1 MAQEPKR
8 KGLRA
13 ALRNWLLG
21 PASMVGSYTGVYT
34 NGIDAGVTVNTETA
48 LRFTAVFA
56 AIKLLAE
63 NIAGLPKSV
72 MVRMKDGGYEP
83 AVKHPAHS
91 LLYVRPNG
99 YMDVF
104 TFWFTII
111 AWLEGKGNAF
121 AVIRYE
127 KGKPVALHPVNPDWV
142 NIAFVNG
149 EKMYI
154 VKAKNPDFSFLDGT
168 YLENEMLHFMLFTW
182 NGIWGVDP
190 ISYNAAA
197 IGEGIAAQK
206 FTADYFRTGGAI
218 KGTIE
223 TDQAL
228 GDDDYERFMAHW
240 AASSGNGQT
249 PLLEYGFKYKAIS
262 LSPEAS
268 QLIQS
273 KTFSINDIARMYS
286 VPPHMLA
293 ELTHATFSNIEHQ
306 TIQFVQYSIRP
317 IVKRLEDEME
327 RKFFTGKDLGKY
339 SIKFSLDGLLRGDTQ
354 ARSAYYHNAILDGY
368 MSRNEVRRLEG
379 LENAEG
385 LDILLYPQNEAVVS
399 NDADAN
405 KVVLAQSLGVG
416 GTQSLVSIL
425 QDPEMTDDQKKAL
438 LKILFSFTDEEV
450 AALFPKTSSKSNGD
464 DDNDNDKNE

>member
-21 PASMVGSYTGVYT
+21 PASMVGPYVGVYT

-142 NIAFVNG
+142 SIAFVNG

-228 GDDDYERFMAHW
+228 GDDDYERFMAHYQQT
-240 AASSGNGQT
+240 ATNGST
-249 PLLEYGFKYKAIS
+249 PLLEYGFKYKAIN

-268 QLIQS
+268 QLIQA
-273 KTFSINDIARMYS
+273 KVFSIDDIARIFCI
-286 VPPHMLA
+286 PPHMLA
-293 ELTHATFSNIEHQ
+293 ELSHATFSNIEQ
-306 TIQFVQYSIRP
+306 QNIFFGEYSLRP
-317 IVKRLEDEME
+317 ICKRIEKQLEL
-327 RKFFTGKDLGKY
+327 KLFTDKE
-339 SIKFSLDGLLRGDTQ
+339 RGDYHVKFDLNGLMRGDATARANFYTQ
-354 ARSAYYHNAILDGY
+354 GINAGWMTPNEAREFEG
-368 MSRNEVRRLEG
+368 MKRLEG
-379 LENAEG
+379 LDEPRIPLNYTTVG
-385 LDILLYPQNEAVVS
+385 
-399 NDADAN
+399 NDTN
-405 KVVLAQSLGVG
+405 
-416 GTQSLVSIL
+416 T
-425 QDPEMTDDQKKAL
+425 E
-438 LKILFSFTDEEV
+438 
-450 AALFPKTSSKSNGD
+450 
-464 DDNDNDKNE
+464 

>member
-21 PASMVGSYTGVYT
+21 PVSSAGSIIGMYT
-34 NGIDAGVTVNTETA
+34 NGIDAGVTVTTDTA

-72 MVRMKDGGYEP
+72 MVRTKDGGYQP
-83 AVKHPAHS
+83 AVKHPAHA
-91 LLYVRPNG
+91 LLYVRPNS

-121 AVIRYE
+121 AVIKYD
-127 KGKPVALHPVNPDWV
+127 KGKPVALHPVYPGWV
-142 NIAFVNG
+142 KVVFVNG
-149 EKMYI
+149 EKMYV
-154 VKAKNPDFSFLDGT
+154 VKASDPDFAWLDGT
-168 YLENEMLHFMLFTW
+168 YLENEMLHFMLFTF
-182 NGIWGVDP
+182 NGLWGVDP

-228 GDDDYERFMAHW
+228 GDDDFERFRNHW
-240 AASSGNGQT
+240 KQMSGNGET
-249 PLLEYGFKYKAIS
+249 PLLEYGFKYKAIN

-268 QLIQS
+268 QLIQA
-273 KTFSINDIARMYS
+273 KVFSIDDIARIFCI
-286 VPPHMLA
+286 PPHMLA
-293 ELTHATFSNIEHQ
+293 ELSHATFSNIEQ
-306 TIQFVQYSIRP
+306 QNIFFGEYSLRP
-317 IVKRLEDEME
+317 ICKRIEKQLEL
-327 RKFFTGKDLGKY
+327 KLFTDKE
-339 SIKFSLDGLLRGDTQ
+339 RGDYHVKFDLNGLMRGDATARANFYTQ
-354 ARSAYYHNAILDGY
+354 GINAGWMTPNEAREFEG
-368 MSRNEVRRLEG
+368 MKRLEG
-379 LENAEG
+379 L
-385 LDILLYPQNEAVVS
+385 
-399 NDADAN
+399 
-405 KVVLAQSLGVG
+405 
-416 GTQSLVSIL
+416 
-425 QDPEMTDDQKKAL
+425 
-438 LKILFSFTDEEV
+438 DEPRIPLNYTTV
-450 AALFPKTSSKSNGD
+450 GD
-464 DDNDNDKNE
+464 DTKQE

>member
-8 KGLRA
+8 KGLKA

-21 PASMVGSYTGVYT
+21 PVSSAGSILGMYT
-34 NGIDAGVTVNTETA
+34 NGIDAGVTVNTDTA

-63 NIAGLPKSV
+63 NIAGLPKAV
-72 MVRMKDGGYEP
+72 MVRTKDGGYEP
-83 AVKHPAHS
+83 AVKHPAHA
-91 LLYVRPNG
+91 LLYVRPNA

-127 KGKPVALHPVNPDWV
+127 KGKPVALHPVYPDWV
-142 NIAFVNG
+142 KVVFVNG
-149 EKMYI
+149 EKMYV
-154 VKAKNPDFSFLDGT
+154 VKATNPDFSFLDGT
-168 YLENEMLHFMLFTW
+168 YLENEMLHFMLFTF
-182 NGIWGVDP
+182 NGIVGVDP

-240 AASSGNGQT
+240 AATSGNGQT
-249 PLLEYGFKYKAIS
+249 PLLEYGFKYKAIN

-268 QLIQS
+268 QLLQS
-273 KTFSINDIARMYS
+273 KTFSIDDIARIFCI
-286 VPPHMLA
+286 PPHMLA
-293 ELTHATFSNIEHQ
+293 ELSHATFSNIEQ
-306 TIQFVQYSIRP
+306 QNIFFGEYSLRP
-317 IVKRLEDEME
+317 ICKRIEKQLELKLFNDKE
-327 RKFFTGKDLGKY
+327 
-339 SIKFSLDGLLRGDTQ
+339 RGDYHVKFDLNGLMRGDAQ
-354 ARSAYYHNAILDGY
+354 ARAVFYEKGINAGW
-368 MSRNEVRRLEG
+368 MTPNEAREFEGMKRLEG
-379 LENAEG
+379 L
-385 LDILLYPQNEAVVS
+385 
-399 NDADAN
+399 
-405 KVVLAQSLGVG
+405 
-416 GTQSLVSIL
+416 
-425 QDPEMTDDQKKAL
+425 
-438 LKILFSFTDEEV
+438 DEPRIPLNYTTV
-450 AALFPKTSSKSNGD
+450 GD
-464 DDNDNDKNE
+464 DTKQE